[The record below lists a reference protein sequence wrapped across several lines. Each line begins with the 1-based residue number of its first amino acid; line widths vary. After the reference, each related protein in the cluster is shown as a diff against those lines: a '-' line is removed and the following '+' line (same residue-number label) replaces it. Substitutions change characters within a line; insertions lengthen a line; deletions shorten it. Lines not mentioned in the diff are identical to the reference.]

1 VTVSKAQ
8 LVQSIKAVALLHGDF
23 TLRSGKK
30 SNYYLD
36 KYLFGTRPE
45 ILKELVPFIV
55 EKLPA
60 EYDRLAGPEL
70 GAITLTT
77 ATAMAVN
84 KPFVLVRKAA
94 KEYGTAKAFEG
105 EIKPGEKIVIIEDI
119 LTTGGAALDAAKRL
133 RDFGCDV
140 VKIIGIID
148 RQEGA
153 FENIKAAG
161 FEADAVINKTDLG
174 IE

>member
-1 VTVSKAQ
+1 MTVSKQQ
-8 LVQSIKAVALLHGDF
+8 LIQSIKSVALLHGDF

-55 EKLPA
+55 EKLPPQ
-60 EYDRLAGPEL
+60 YDRLAGPEL

-105 EIKPGEKIVIIEDI
+105 EIKAGEKIVIIEDI

-133 RDFGCDV
+133 RDFGCEV

-161 FEADAVINKTDLG
+161 FIADAVINKTDLG
-174 IE
+174 I

>member
-1 VTVSKAQ
+1 MTVSKQQ
-8 LVQSIKAVALLHGDF
+8 LIQSIKSVALLHGDF

-55 EKLPA
+55 EKLPPQ
-60 EYDRLAGPEL
+60 YDRLAGPEL

-105 EIKPGEKIVIIEDI
+105 EIKAGEKIVIIEDI

-161 FEADAVINKTDLG
+161 FIADAVINKTDLG
-174 IE
+174 I